1 MFSRNFNES
10 GRWLLAVSW
19 VPEPRKRVLAIG
31 LTEMW
36 HDMVDTTPVIAPG
49 FSSQTAGNPTGFW
62 LGWGM
67 TSWIM
72 KRGIWTAILH
82 PSQLSD
88 SWSSEMCR
96 RLAADK
102 PRGLLAKLKNYLG
115 QSIERSEKSW
125 VLSYI
130 LLASVSTFHGSLF
143 SPQRTPQKTCPF
155 RFLFFFAC
163 WCGTGF
169 ESLSRDSCVMLVPL
183 EIGSMRHHFWRL
195 NRKWPCMAKVAKG
208 MWVI

>member
-1 MFSRNFNES
+1 
-10 GRWLLAVSW
+10 
-19 VPEPRKRVLAIG
+19 
-31 LTEMW
+31 
-36 HDMVDTTPVIAPG
+36 
-49 FSSQTAGNPTGFW
+49 
-62 LGWGM
+62 
-67 TSWIM
+67 M

-82 PSQLSD
+82 PSQLAD
-88 SWSSEMCR
+88 SWSSDMCR

-115 QSIERSEKSW
+115 QSITRSQKSW
-125 VLSYI
+125 VLSWCGVTRR
-130 LLASVSTFHGSLF
+130 AHPNDTQTTVSTFHGSLS
-143 SPQRTPQKTCPF
+143 SPQRTPQKTWF
-155 RFLFFFAC
+155 RILFFFAC

>member
-1 MFSRNFNES
+1 
-10 GRWLLAVSW
+10 
-19 VPEPRKRVLAIG
+19 
-31 LTEMW
+31 
-36 HDMVDTTPVIAPG
+36 
-49 FSSQTAGNPTGFW
+49 
-62 LGWGM
+62 
-67 TSWIM
+67 M

-143 SPQRTPQKTCPF
+143 SPQRTPKKLDFEFCF
-155 RFLFFFAC
+155 FLHVGVELVLNHFP
-163 WCGTGF
+163 GT
-169 ESLSRDSCVMLVPL
+169 P
-183 EIGSMRHHFWRL
+183 
-195 NRKWPCMAKVAKG
+195 A
-208 MWVI
+208 